1 MLVAHRGGARL
12 APENTLVAFG
22 AAVREWRADMLELD
36 VRLTRDGHVV
46 VLHDATL
53 DRTTDGSGPVFERTL
68 EEVRALDAGH
78 RFLDLDGR
86 HSHRGRGVTVPTLD
100 EVLEAFPGVWINVE
114 IKEARAAGPL
124 RAVVERHRAHH
135 RVLVAAERERW
146 RRELRGYPG
155 PWGASRS
162 QIQPFWL
169 THRLPWGGPYT
180 PAVDVFQVPETWEGR
195 RIVTP
200 RFVREAHR
208 RNIPV
213 HVWTVDDPRDM
224 RRLLAWGVDAI
235 QTDRPDLLAGVL
247 TEVAGRPPAPG
258 HRAPERRT

>member
-1 MLVAHRGGARL
+1 M
-12 APENTLVAFG
+12 
-22 AAVREWRADMLELD
+22 
-36 VRLTRDGHVV
+36 
-46 VLHDATL
+46 
-53 DRTTDGSGPVFERTL
+53 
-68 EEVRALDAGH
+68 
-78 RFLDLDGR
+78 
-86 HSHRGRGVTVPTLD
+86 
-100 EVLEAFPGVWINVE
+100 E

-258 HRAPERRT
+258 HRAPGRRA